1 MTTQGLAGSSPST
14 RSSVRP
20 LEPDPPAWVHDLFG
34 HASIDRG
41 TGIVPGL
48 SVATREPYVW
58 LRARVT
64 NATLLKADDLSAR
77 VADRYRAMHAA
88 LQSLG
93 MHPIR
98 FWNYVPGIVDRMDG
112 DIDRYMAF
120 NRGRHQACAAVTPSG
135 GETRASATASAV
147 GVDGPDLVIDCLA
160 STDGGSP
167 VENPR
172 QITSWR
178 YSRRYGPRP
187 PFFARG
193 IRTTLDERPVLLL
206 GGTASIVGEDSCHVG
221 NVAAQIDEL
230 LTNMAVLIAQTGDRS
245 GRRPVQADGS
255 AHLCGRSRGRRARRV
270 GDRGPRRQSGPD
282 ADRAVADLPARADGR
297 SRRRGGAWGASWRM
311 KPRRVKGEGRRERQ
325 RENSRFRFRFSLLPS
340 PFSLVVGSLGRRRVR
355 QRDAPRRHDCAVSGD
370 LPFDL

>member
-14 RSSVRP
+14 RSAVPP
-20 LEPDPPAWVHDLFG
+20 LEPDPPAGVHDLFG
-34 HASIDRG
+34 HTSIDRG
-41 TGIVPGL
+41 TGIVAGL
-48 SVATREPYVW
+48 SVATREPYLW

-64 NATLLKADDLSAR
+64 DATLLRADDLSAR

-120 NRGRHQACAAVTPSG
+120 NRGRHQACAAVTAPG

-230 LTNMAVLIAQTGDRS
+230 LTNMAVLISQTGIDQDAALSRLTEARIYVVDPADAELVESAIAARAGDRVRMQTARS
-245 GRRPVQADGS
+245 RICRPELMVEVEGVAALGGRR
-255 AHLCGRSRGRRARRV
+255 
-270 GDRGPRRQSGPD
+270 
-282 ADRAVADLPARADGR
+282 
-297 SRRRGGAWGASWRM
+297 
-311 KPRRVKGEGRRERQ
+311 
-325 RENSRFRFRFSLLPS
+325 
-340 PFSLVVGSLGRRRVR
+340 
-355 QRDAPRRHDCAVSGD
+355 
-370 LPFDL
+370 